1 MAENDGDATAS
12 FSVEDLFSTYEE
24 LEGKVKA
31 YESETF
37 VQFWKRDV

>member
-1 MAENDGDATAS
+1 MAENDGDATVC

-37 VQFWKRDV
+37 VQFRKHDA